1 MPFGRTEIAR
11 KRVNESVDKTGFIY
25 QDSTAKGLQK
35 KCADWIMDHN
45 LKQLIECALTE
56 DIGPGDI
63 TTEATIPV
71 DSTST
76 AEMLAKQELVLAGF
90 DVVREVF
97 HYLDPTVQFTPLAK
111 DGDKIKAGTV
121 LARLSGKTR
130 VLLTGER
137 VALNFL
143 QHLSGIATLTARYVD
158 KIKGLK
164 VEVLDTRKTLPG
176 LRHLEKYAVRMGGG
190 KNHRMGLYD
199 MVLIKD
205 NHIKAAGG
213 ITKAVEAVR
222 KKAGQLKIEVETR
235 NLEEAREALAAKVDI
250 IMLDNMPVE
259 TMREAVKLIAG
270 RALVEAS
277 GNVTLET
284 IRAIAETGVDLI
296 STGSL
301 THSAP
306 AADIS
311 MKIK

>member
-1 MPFGRTEIAR
+1 MNT
-11 KRVNESVDKTGFIY
+11 Y
-25 QDSTAKGLQK
+25 
-35 KCADWIMDHN
+35 
-45 LKQLIECALTE
+45 LKDLIENALSE

-63 TTEATIPV
+63 TTEATIPE
-71 DSTST
+71 DSIST
-76 AEMLAKQELVLAGF
+76 AEMRAKQELVLAGL
-90 DVVREVF
+90 DVSREVF
-97 HYLDPTVQFTPLAK
+97 HHLDPAIQFTPLVK
-111 DGDKIKAGTV
+111 DGEGIKAGTV
-121 LARLSGKTR
+121 LARVSGKTR

-143 QHLSGIATLTARYVD
+143 QHLSGIATLTAKYVE
-158 KIKGLK
+158 KVKGLK

-176 LRHLEKYAVRMGGG
+176 LRQLEKYAVRMGGG

-213 ITKAVEAVR
+213 ITKAVEAAR

-259 TMREAVKLIAG
+259 VMREAVKLIAG
-270 RALVEAS
+270 RALLEAS
-277 GNVTLET
+277 GNVTLDT
-284 IRAIAETGVDLI
+284 IWTIAETGVDFI
-296 STGSL
+296 STGSI